1 MPEDFKIR
9 TAKA

>member
-1 MPEDFKIR
+1 MPEDIKIR